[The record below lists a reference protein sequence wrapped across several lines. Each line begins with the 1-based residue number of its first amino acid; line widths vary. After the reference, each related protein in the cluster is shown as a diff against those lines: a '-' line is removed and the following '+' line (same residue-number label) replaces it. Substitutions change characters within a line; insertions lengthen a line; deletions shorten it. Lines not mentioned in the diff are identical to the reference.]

1 MSLRLA
7 IIGGGPGGL
16 YGAIA
21 AARQGMEVVLFE
33 KGEIGD
39 HIVCG
44 ECIFDSLGLLEKPA
58 AGLLYKVETILFEA
72 KGVHRLAIRDYRNLW
87 MMDRR
92 AWQRDLA
99 TKAAN
104 LGVVIRIGKKI
115 NANNLSEIKG
125 NYDWVLD
132 ASGAPSVASR
142 AYDFSREYQR
152 ECLLAYQYVLEG
164 DFAHLPQTIK
174 VGFLS
179 HIKPEYLPGYYWI
192 FPRGKQTANVG
203 VVYAGGADRQFTLD
217 IKSLLH
223 EVLERES
230 LGAATVLSK
239 GGGLIPASI
248 LPVLVHENIILVG
261 DAAGLTS
268 PLHGGGIDLACISG
282 TLAVEAI
289 MKGKQGVAAY
299 RNNLLALMKDK
310 IALEA
315 LIIKKMRRLSF
326 GEFDDLLHA
335 AAVRKPWIRTKA
347 ALRHP
352 DLLIAAWRWLRK
364 KPQSFSFIKFL

>member
-58 AGLLYKVETILFEA
+58 AGLLYKVEAILFEA
-72 KGVHRLAIRDYRNLW
+72 QGVHRLAIRDYRNLW

-104 LGVVIRIGKKI
+104 LGVVIRSGEKI
-115 NANNLSEIKG
+115 NANKLSEIKR

-132 ASGAPSVASR
+132 ASGAPSVTSR
-142 AYDFSREYQR
+142 AYGFSREYQR

-164 DFAHLPQTIK
+164 DFSHLQQTIK

-192 FPRGKQTANVG
+192 FPRDEQTANVG
-203 VVYAGGADRQFTLD
+203 VVYAGGDDRQFALE

-223 EVLERES
+223 EVMEKES
-230 LGAATVLSK
+230 LGAATVRSK

-310 IALEA
+310 IALES

-326 GEFDDLLHA
+326 GDFDDLLQA
-335 AAVRKPWIRTKA
+335 AAVRKPWIRTKT
-347 ALRHP
+347 ALRYP
-352 DLLIAAWRWLRK
+352 DLLVAAWRWLRK
-364 KPQSFSFIKFL
+364 KPRGLP